1 MVLYTCNLIDD
12 MWSRLVFHGHLL
24 RQQVPCV
31 CQTAQKNRSEMD
43 PESFFENL
51 RAKMGYFTTPGRSI
65 RAKFMLFNI
74 AACARHIV
82 QGRIIK
88 KRKESN
94 DDSGREHSVDS
105 GQSGRTVRPR
115 SSSVLRSPELST
127 ADLHYYS
134 SSPLCVES
142 VLLVRRS

>member
-1 MVLYTCNLIDD
+1 MTCGQDSCSTVTCCG
-12 MWSRLVFHGHLL
+12 SRCRLSVKL
-24 RQQVPCV
+24 RKKTGLKWTQSRFSRIC
-31 CQTAQKNRSEMD
+31 AQKWETSQRHQSKIYA
-43 PESFFENL
+43 FQH
-51 RAKMGYFTTPGRSI
+51 
-65 RAKFMLFNI
+65 
-74 AACARHIV
+74 CARHIV
-82 QGRIIK
+82 PGRIIY
-88 KRKESN
+88 KRKENN

-127 ADLHYYS
+127 ADLQYYS